1 MNVRVREILACVA
14 FFPFVYASIIWW
26 PILSAI
32 AATLDNILGSNKN
45 GKEFVCP
52 HANRCS
58 ACTASSSD

>member
-14 FFPFVYASIIWW
+14 FFPFVYSSIIWW
-26 PILSAI
+26 PILSAV
-32 AATLDNILGSNKN
+32 ATTIDTIFCANKN

-52 HANRCS
+52 YANRCS